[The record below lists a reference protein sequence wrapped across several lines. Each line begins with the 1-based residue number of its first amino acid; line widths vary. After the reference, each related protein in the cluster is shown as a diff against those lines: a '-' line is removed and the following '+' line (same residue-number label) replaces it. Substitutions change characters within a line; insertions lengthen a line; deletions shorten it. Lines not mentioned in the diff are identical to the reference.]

1 MASTAL
7 VISSRLIYGR
17 HTVLLPAALPRSF
30 QLSYHFPRA
39 SPFLLSPGFPGR
51 CSVTACRTPSRTWGS
66 VGCVHLLY
74 VLLSAFVFSLRPPRC
89 DTRLGLPLLPSAAT
103 QADSSSSSSAFA
115 CIVATPWVIFIL
127 AATEANR
134 RRCSLYPRAR
144 CAPLLTDPR
153 APESHLFR
161 IVSFVAL
168 GHRLHYAAST
178 LRRVD
183 RERGRW
189 LRD

>member
-1 MASTAL
+1 MVVTLSCCQPRCHDR
-7 VISSRLIYGR
+7 SSSLI
-17 HTVLLPAALPRSF
+17 TFPVPLLSCSLLAFLDGAPSPPAAHLHE
-30 QLSYHFPRA
+30 LGEA
-39 SPFLLSPGFPGR
+39 W
-51 CSVTACRTPSRTWGS
+51 VACT
-66 VGCVHLLY
+66 CY
-74 VLLSAFVFSLRPPRC
+74 ALLSAFVFSLQPPRC

-168 GHRLHYAAST
+168 GHRLHYTAST